1 MRRHNL
7 DRDEPLVSLPH
18 HFSGYIGE
26 LFDLV
31 IPCSEGVG
39 GLCKDTLKC
48 IVGGIR
54 KAVGGKDSQD
64 LVVEV
69 PRDSFDEWKTPPD
82 GVGRQPELAIDVAE
96 YEAEGFLNLVQ
107 VRRREKL
114 VQGEIFHQLV
124 VVVNCGLG

>member
-18 HFSGYIGE
+18 HFSSYVGKF
-26 LFDLV
+26 FDLV

-39 GLCKDTLKC
+39 GLCKDTFKC
-48 IVGGIR
+48 IVWGIR
-54 KAVGGKDSQD
+54 KTIGGKDAQD

-69 PRDSFDEWKTPPD
+69 SRDSFDKWKTPPD
-82 GVGRQPELAIDVAE
+82 RVGRQSELAIDVAE
-96 YEAEGFLNLVQ
+96 DEAERFLNLIQ
-107 VRRREKL
+107 VRGGEKL

-124 VVVNCGLG
+124 IVVNYA

>member
-1 MRRHNL
+1 MRRYHL

-18 HFSGYIGE
+18 HFSSYIRE

-31 IPCSEGVG
+31 VPCSEGVG

-54 KAVGGKDSQD
+54 KAVGGKDAQD

-82 GVGRQPELAIDVAE
+82 GVGRQSELAIDVAKD
-96 YEAEGFLNLVQ
+96 EAEGFLNLVQ
-107 VRRREKL
+107 VRRGEKL